1 MRHFSP
7 ICFLLLL
14 CGLSLSLPAQDDL
27 LGMLEDMEEETT
39 EYTYATFK
47 TVRIIN
53 GHSIETPAP
62 GVMQLLISHR
72 FGRVNGGAYEFFG
85 LDQANMRLGFEYG
98 ISNHL
103 CVGIGRSNIQK
114 TYDSFVKVKFLR
126 QSTGKRVMPITL
138 AYLGTTAA
146 NTLRWADPSRTNYFA
161 SRLSFTHQLLLARKF
176 SDRLSLQL
184 MPTLVHR
191 NLVETADEKNS
202 VLAIG
207 AGGRVRLTGSLTV
220 NFEYFYV
227 LPDQLAPG
235 MQNSAAI
242 GFDIET
248 GGHVFQLMFTN
259 SRGMSENLF
268 LTQTD
273 GKIDAGDIH
282 FGFNLARVFTVA
294 RKKPKK
300 SAEEAW

>member
-1 MRHFSP
+1 MLRLYP
-7 ICFLLLL
+7 ICFLLLFF
-14 CGLSLSLPAQDDL
+14 GLSLSLSAQDDL
-27 LGMLEDMEEETT
+27 LDLLEDMEEETT

-62 GVMQLLISHR
+62 GVMQLIISHR
-72 FGRVNGGAYEFFG
+72 FGRINGGAYEFFG

-98 ISNHL
+98 ISNRL

-114 TYDSFVKVKFLR
+114 TYDSFVKFILVR
-126 QSTGKRVMPITL
+126 QSSGKRVMPVSL
-138 AYLGTTAA
+138 AYLGNTAV
-146 NTLRWADPSRTNYFA
+146 NTLRWADPSRTNYFS

-191 NLVETADEKNS
+191 NLVETAAEKNS
-202 VLAIG
+202 VFAIG

-259 SRGMSENLF
+259 SRGMSESLF
-268 LTQTD
+268 ITQTD

-282 FGFNLARVFTVA
+282 FGFNLARVFTVS

-300 SAEEAW
+300 DAW